1 MSNSSSKKGPY
12 RKKIWLVSLNGRYH
26 GCSKAL
32 DNSGYLEQKGEQ
44 QRIKTSRNK
53 IIKNNLGHERIKLHC
68 EKKIFKNQ
76 QKRVLSKEIVVR
88 FFFFVV
94 FYFFSGSHY
103 GEEIGLRVGQG

>member
-68 EKKIFKNQ
+68 EKNKKNQ
-76 QKRVLSKEIVVR
+76 QKRVLTKEIVVR